1 MMTAQ
6 SKRQR
11 VLIIAAEFP
20 PVKGIGRLRPLKF
33 CQHLK
38 SFGWDAAV
46 LTLNEGDMQPVDA
59 ATLQEIPMG
68 VPVYR
73 AALPR
78 PKERIIAALK
88 AGLKRRNAA
97 SPPTAAAPN
106 NLSSTAPSGRTSWP
120 GRIMS
125 LMDRFARRYLLIPD
139 DLVLW
144 TGPAVRRGLQA
155 VKDFQ
160 PTVILAT
167 APYFTDLIIGARLA
181 QRTGLPWIADYR
193 DLWTGDVLREWV
205 PGWRRRL
212 ELAMERRVLATAR
225 AVLTVSEPKTQVMR
239 QRLTHLPAEAFITL
253 TNGYDLEEFTDIA
266 PETGDPGQVRIVYA
280 GRLFKNRRGYE
291 LLEAAGALLRERPEY
306 RQRLRIEYYGG
317 VAPEIA
323 AQMGVLTSEQELTD
337 IVRFFPDV
345 PYQRS
350 KALQKGADVLLLI
363 VDRGETTS
371 GVIPGKLFE
380 YLAAGRPIL
389 CIAAEGATPDII
401 RQGRLGWVV
410 PPGDVTAIKTVLDLI
425 LSAPVVPYAPDAAF
439 VSQFERRTLVEA
451 LAGVLDRVATGNHS
465 G

>member
-1 MMTAQ
+1 
-6 SKRQR
+6 
-11 VLIIAAEFP
+11 
-20 PVKGIGRLRPLKF
+20 
-33 CQHLK
+33 
-38 SFGWDAAV
+38 
-46 LTLNEGDMQPVDA
+46 A
-59 ATLQEIPMG
+59 ATLQEIPQG
-68 VPVYR
+68 VPLYR

-78 PKERIIAALK
+78 PKERIVAAIK
-88 AGLKRRNAA
+88 AGLKRRDAT
-97 SPPTAAAPN
+97 PPPATAAP
-106 NLSSTAPSGRTSWP
+106 SHPSTAAPSPSGGISWP
-120 GRIMS
+120 GRIMG
-125 LMDRFARRYLLIPD
+125 LMDRLTRRYLLIPD

-181 QRTGLPWIADYR
+181 QRAGLPWIADYR

-212 ELAMERRVLATAR
+212 ELGMERRVLATAS

-239 QRLTHLPAEAFITL
+239 QRLPHLPAEAFITL
-253 TNGYDLEEFTDIA
+253 TNGYDLEEFADIT

-323 AQMGVLTSEQELTD
+323 AQMEVLTSEQELTD

-425 LSAPVVPYAPDAAF
+425 LSASAVPYACLLYT
-439 VSQFERRTLVEA
+439 S
-451 LAGVLDRVATGNHS
+451 
-465 G
+465 